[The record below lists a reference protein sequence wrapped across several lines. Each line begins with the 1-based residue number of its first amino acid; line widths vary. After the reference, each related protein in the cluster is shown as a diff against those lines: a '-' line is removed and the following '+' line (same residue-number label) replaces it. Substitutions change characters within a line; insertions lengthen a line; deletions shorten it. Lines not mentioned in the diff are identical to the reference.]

1 MKKKGI
7 IALISSLVGIVVV
20 GGAVGAALLWAPV
33 GVNKPGAANTS
44 NSTAPVKSNLSI
56 GQRISENLLH
66 INKTMN
72 VLLIANNARN
82 ATSPLSLGTAAGQAD
97 IILIAHIDPTTH
109 KITLISVPRDTLI
122 AMPQYDIPIPKIKSA
137 FNIGLNESPDMGPKL
152 EIKAVSQLTGLPISY
167 WIVTDFQG
175 FIDAVNAVGGI
186 QVNVPARL
194 YDPAHSG
201 VNLYPGL
208 QTLNG
213 AQALAY
219 VRVRQNA
226 AGNSYRINDFQRQQ
240 AEMQVL
246 DILKNKLL
254 DSATNPLKLYKL
266 IKLWHKDVA
275 TNLSTEQLVGIG
287 MAASGSSVNKI
298 ILGSDK
304 DSMDM
309 AGTPLPG
316 ANKQGYITGAYYD
329 ILDPTKIY
337 KTLQPL
343 GSTGSSTGLPS
354 IPQPNQ
360 VTVSVYGSPVIY
372 NTLKH
377 AGYLASYA
385 GGTSAGRV
393 NIYYPPGKINLAWAV
408 ARTLG
413 TGNAWVAPDSNLSST
428 VVVYG

>member
-186 QVNVPARL
+186 QVNVQPVCTIPLTAALTSIQACKRL
-194 YDPAHSG
+194 TERRHWHTCEFG
-201 VNLYPGL
+201 RM
-208 QTLNG
+208 QRET
-213 AQALAY
+213 
-219 VRVRQNA
+219 
-226 AGNSYRINDFQRQQ
+226 RI
-240 AEMQVL
+240 E
-246 DILKNKLL
+246 
-254 DSATNPLKLYKL
+254 
-266 IKLWHKDVA
+266 
-275 TNLSTEQLVGIG
+275 
-287 MAASGSSVNKI
+287 
-298 ILGSDK
+298 
-304 DSMDM
+304 SM
-309 AGTPLPG
+309 TFNVSRLRC
-316 ANKQGYITGAYYD
+316 KCS
-329 ILDPTKIY
+329 IY
-337 KTLQPL
+337 
-343 GSTGSSTGLPS
+343 SRISC
-354 IPQPNQ
+354 
-360 VTVSVYGSPVIY
+360 
-372 NTLKH
+372 
-377 AGYLASYA
+377 
-385 GGTSAGRV
+385 
-393 NIYYPPGKINLAWAV
+393 
-408 ARTLG
+408 
-413 TGNAWVAPDSNLSST
+413 
-428 VVVYG
+428 